1 MEKMLVTQ
9 ALNELKLLD
18 GRINR
23 AISNGEYVAAAR
35 LNESKVSSTVT
46 KEEFI
51 SNAKSSLQSVN
62 DLIERRK
69 KIKAAVVI
77 SNANTFVDFS
87 GVSMTVADAIERKD
101 SIEYDEEILGTLKK
115 QLSNARATVGQK
127 NLNMELQIDKI
138 VESSFGK
145 DSRQKIN
152 SDDYEAIAKP
162 YRTNNEYGLVDPLG
176 IEKLIAQM
184 EEAIQGFISNVDA
197 ALQISNC
204 TTYIE
209 F

>member
-77 SNANTFVDFS
+77 SNANTFVDIS

>member
-77 SNANTFVDFS
+77 SNANTFVDIS

-152 SDDYEAIAKP
+152 DYEAIAKP

>member
-77 SNANTFVDFS
+77 SNANTFVDIS
-87 GVSMTVADAIERKD
+87 GVSMTVADAIERKG

>member
-23 AISNGEYVAAAR
+23 AISNGTYVAAAK
-35 LNESKVSSTVT
+35 LSETKVSSTVT
-46 KEEFI
+46 KEDFI
-51 SNAKSSLQSVN
+51 VDAKSSLQSVK

-77 SNANTFVDFS
+77 SNANTFVDIS
-87 GVSMTVADAIERKD
+87 GVTMTVADAIERKD
-101 SIEYDEEILGTLKK
+101 SIEYDNEILRTLKN
-115 QLSNARATVGQK
+115 QFSNAVATVGQK
-127 NLNMELQIDKI
+127 NMNMELQIDRI

-152 SDDYEAIAKP
+152 SEDYEAIAKP

>member
-1 MEKMLVTQ
+1 MLVTQ

-23 AISNGEYVAAAR
+23 AISNGTYVAAAK
-35 LNESKVSSTVT
+35 LSETKVSSTVT
-46 KEEFI
+46 KEDFI
-51 SNAKSSLQSVN
+51 VDAKSSLQSVK

-77 SNANTFVDFS
+77 SNANTFVDIS
-87 GVSMTVADAIERKD
+87 GVTMTVADAIERKD
-101 SIEYDEEILGTLKK
+101 SIEYDNEILRTLKN
-115 QLSNARATVGQK
+115 QFSNAVATVGQK
-127 NLNMELQIDKI
+127 NMNMELQIDRI

-152 SDDYEAIAKP
+152 SEDYEAIAKP

>member
-77 SNANTFVDFS
+77 SNANTFVDIS
-87 GVSMTVADAIERKD
+87 GVSMTVADAIERKG
-101 SIEYDEEILGTLKK
+101 SIEYDEEILRTLKK
-115 QLSNARATVGQK
+115 QLSNAMATVGQK

-138 VESSFGK
+138 VEASFGK